1 MRLLALVVSF
11 CLFIEIP
18 PALRCEALSQKVCY
32 LVGVLW
38 AHVRIMGELT
48 SEMQE
53 IIIDV
58 QRYQGTP
65 RILLVLEHLF
75 HTKLMRFS
83 SRSEAIENRSEQSQ
97 STREG
102 VCCCSV
108 AQLCPAF
115 FFLWTAARQCSLSF
129 TISCSLLKLMAIES
143 VMPSNHLI
151 ICRSLLLLPSI
162 FPSIRFFSNK
172 SALHI
177 RWPKYWS
184 VNFSINPPSEY
195 SGLISFRIDWFER
208 LAIQETVKSLL

>member
-1 MRLLALVVSF
+1 
-11 CLFIEIP
+11 
-18 PALRCEALSQKVCY
+18 
-32 LVGVLW
+32 
-38 AHVRIMGELT
+38 MGELT

-58 QRYQGTP
+58 QRYQGTQ

-97 STREG
+97 STRGG
-102 VCCCSV
+102 VHCYCCSV
-108 AQLCPAF
+108 AQSCPAF
-115 FFLWTAARQCSLSF
+115 FILWTAARQCSLSF

-151 ICRSLLLLPSI
+151 LCHSLLLLPSI

-195 SGLISFRIDWFER
+195 SGLISFRIDWFEL